1 MVERIV
7 FITVLVVILG
17 LLGYVNYRTVIMRGK
32 QLYCAVNCKEDDQ
45 CDFLKKGM

>member
-1 MVERIV
+1 MVEKIV

-17 LLGYVNYRTVIMRGK
+17 LLGYVNYRTAIMRGK
-32 QLYCAVNCKEDDQ
+32 LMYCAINCKEDDQ